1 MGYFLGHN
9 FQKCPSGHLRGRL
22 SGDGRTRTAVQTTHK
37 AAFYTLIL
45 PLVVGQG
52 LPEDG
57 LPLTYPLC
65 LNGDSEALPRA
76 SGLDDTPE
84 PGHNRLK
91 ARRDTRRPAAL
102 ADSIKLNDLVD

>member
-1 MGYFLGHN
+1 MGYKIE
-9 FQKCPSGHLRGRL
+9 KCPSDNPRGIS

-45 PLVVGQG
+45 PLVVGQR

-57 LPLTYPLC
+57 PPLTYPLR

-102 ADSIKLNDLVD
+102 ADSIKLSDLVG